1 MSSYYSLTILSFFVF
16 IIFVN
21 YVTFLS
27 LYSMASFFQTMRIK
41 TFCSFTT
48 IPLTFI
54 QQIQCYNVN
63 NSIYFVSI
71 SFR

>member
-1 MSSYYSLTILSFFVF
+1 MPSYYSLTILSFFVF

-54 QQIQCYNVN
+54 QQI
-63 NSIYFVSI
+63 
-71 SFR
+71 